1 MKIFISFSKLLIF
14 LIIPTGYFFTK
25 EFLNEYNFS
34 YFLLSL
40 TSELILFAILK
51 KSFIS
56 IIYKIS
62 NYIILTVILLAYYI
76 QFYFILYVQSAEGLE
91 IYRRFFYSQL
101 DYENID
107 QNLLITYSIITTCL
121 LFVFLLA
128 LNLFKY
134 IFKDLNYKFDFD
146 VYKIQKYK
154 PIKLRKIKDYI
165 VKNIFVIT
173 CLSFLS
179 LFLVEYFKIGTI
191 YYAENKLPFRLGGI
205 IYLTLKLLPIL
216 YLRTYHLCL
225 LYKINYL
232 SKITIFLYAV
242 YCFSCSFITTS
253 RTYIFYFLFTI
264 ITYNLLINRFKI
276 KNLILIVFSLFPIQI
291 LTLAITNLR
300 SSNLLSQIKVITNES
315 IFSLDYAETFFF
327 LDNNIKFLFLIFSSL
342 FRIQGSEPLMNVLS
356 AKNEI
361 MNVNF
366 WDSLIGLNTRLTTF
380 YTTNILNR
388 DNFGTEFTPA
398 LIGSFFITAKNL
410 LLVLVLFF
418 IYLIFWQ
425 TLINFLS
432 KLNLRSFV
440 VILPFLYCLI
450 LLLSQGAFQV
460 VGFLL
465 TISQFLLFFIPIE
478 IEFLKIERS
487 MNS

>member
-1 MKIFISFSKLLIF
+1 
-14 LIIPTGYFFTK
+14 
-25 EFLNEYNFS
+25 
-34 YFLLSL
+34 
-40 TSELILFAILK
+40 
-51 KSFIS
+51 
-56 IIYKIS
+56 
-62 NYIILTVILLAYYI
+62 
-76 QFYFILYVQSAEGLE
+76 
-91 IYRRFFYSQL
+91 
-101 DYENID
+101 
-107 QNLLITYSIITTCL
+107 
-121 LFVFLLA
+121 
-128 LNLFKY
+128 
-134 IFKDLNYKFDFD
+134 
-146 VYKIQKYK
+146 
-154 PIKLRKIKDYI
+154 
-165 VKNIFVIT
+165 
-173 CLSFLS
+173 
-179 LFLVEYFKIGTI
+179 
-191 YYAENKLPFRLGGI
+191 
-205 IYLTLKLLPIL
+205 
-216 YLRTYHLCL
+216 
-225 LYKINYL
+225 
-232 SKITIFLYAV
+232 
-242 YCFSCSFITTS
+242 
-253 RTYIFYFLFTI
+253 
-264 ITYNLLINRFKI
+264 
-276 KNLILIVFSLFPIQI
+276 
-291 LTLAITNLR
+291 
-300 SSNLLSQIKVITNES
+300 
-315 IFSLDYAETFFF
+315 
-327 LDNNIKFLFLIFSSL
+327 
-342 FRIQGSEPLMNVLS
+342 MNVLS

-380 YTTNILNR
+380 YTTNILNK